1 MKAWILEDQ
10 SPVEDQPL
18 ALRDVPDPQPADDEI
33 RIQVHACGVCR
44 TDIHIAEGD
53 LPLKTSPLILGHEV
67 VGVVDKIGRN
77 VTTFTVGERAGV
89 AWLNW
94 ACGTCKFCASKRENL
109 CRNARFTGW
118 SVHGGFAEYTTV
130 SEGFAFPLPDDR
142 TFSEM
147 APWMCPGIAGYRS
160 LRLTEVGEGDSVG
173 LYGFGVTAVY
183 VLQIAKHRGIKTYV
197 VTRSPENRATAV
209 SLGADWV
216 GGYEDALP
224 AKLAAGIIF
233 PPAGNLVN
241 FALSQLERG
250 GKLVLAPVTMTPI
263 KLVDYNLLWMERE
276 VKTLANITRQDGKAF
291 LQLAENIKMKTK
303 VKVFPFDHLPDA
315 LIAVK
320 KGTIKANAV
329 IAMERGEESV

>member
-1 MKAWILEDQ
+1 MLEDQ
-10 SPVEDQPL
+10 APVEDRPL
-18 ALRDVPDPQPADDEI
+18 VLRDVPDPQPADDEI
-33 RIQVHACGVCR
+33 RIRVRACGVCR
-44 TDIHIAEGD
+44 TDVHIAEGD

-67 VGVVDKIGRN
+67 VGVVDKTGLN
-77 VTTFTVGERAGV
+77 VRKFIVGERAGV

-109 CRNARFTGW
+109 CRSACFTGW
-118 SVHGGFAEYTTV
+118 SVNGGFAEYATV

-142 TFSEM
+142 GFPEM

-160 LRLTEVGEGDSVG
+160 LRLTEVGAEDAVG
-173 LYGFGVTAVY
+173 LYGFGVTAAY
-183 VLQIAKHRGIKTYV
+183 VLQIAKHLGIKTYV

-209 SLGADWV
+209 RLGADWV

-233 PPAGNLVN
+233 PPAGNLVS
-241 FALSQLERG
+241 FALGQLERG

-263 KLVDYNLLWMERE
+263 NLVDYTRLWMERE
-276 VKTLANITRQDGKAF
+276 VKTLAHITRQDGKAF
-291 LQLAENIKMKTK
+291 LQLAEEIKLKTK
-303 VKVFPFDHLPDA
+303 IEIFPFDHLPEA

-320 KGTIKANAV
+320 QGTIKANAI
-329 IAMERGEESV
+329 IAMERGEKSV